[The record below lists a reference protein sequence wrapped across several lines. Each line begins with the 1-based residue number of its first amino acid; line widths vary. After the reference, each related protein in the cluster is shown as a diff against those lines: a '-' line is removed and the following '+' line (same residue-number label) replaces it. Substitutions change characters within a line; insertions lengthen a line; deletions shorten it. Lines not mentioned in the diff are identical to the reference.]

1 MENATHVANPVH
13 VRAVQLVD
21 FQKNDT
27 TKNLY
32 AFDAE
37 GGRYTLTGEM
47 LARYLPV
54 PGDYL
59 VTQDDGYQ
67 YINPREVFERKYQ
80 AIGQRVT
87 FMKDSETADFLRN
100 VAESIV
106 SFAENS
112 DMAVVV
118 CGSYGGNIRV
128 FSTNGGI
135 DTIGVLRIGE
145 QIMVNTIMPN
155 GNHSN

>member
-13 VRAVQLVD
+13 VRAVQLVEFEENQRTMAVD
-21 FQKNDT
+21 
-27 TKNLY
+27 
-32 AFDAE
+32 AFDAD
-37 GGRYTLTGEM
+37 GGRYPLSKEM
-47 LARYLPV
+47 LARYTPV

-59 VTQDDGYQ
+59 VTQEDGYQ

-87 FMKDSETADFLRN
+87 FMQDQETADFLRN
-100 VAESIV
+100 A
-106 SFAENS
+106 AENVIGLAEHS

-118 CGSYGGNIRV
+118 CGNYGGNIRV

-135 DTIGVLRIGE
+135 DTIGVLRLGE
-145 QIMVNTIMPN
+145 QIIVNTIIPH